1 MRKLV
6 VAVAALA
13 AWIAMSPIGPA
24 TAQDAVEKF
33 YKGNTIT
40 INVPSSAGGTYG
52 LAAQLLSQH
61 MPKHIPGKPSMVL
74 QIMPGGVKATNY
86 MANVA
91 AQDGSV
97 INLLSQSMPDLQASK
112 AKGIQFDVLKFHPIG
127 LITGL
132 NGAFVVSDASPA
144 RTLEDI
150 KKTQILAGTRERS
163 DYGFQTGTML
173 NHFLGTKIKMILGYD
188 GGAET
193 DLAIERK
200 ELQGKFSSWL
210 SIKERHP
217 QWGRGE
223 GARVLLQI
231 GSERDPDIADVP
243 TLVDLATTDEQ
254 RKLFKFLAGNNTIAR
269 GLTAPPGVPAD
280 RVAALRAAFDAMVKD
295 EAFKAD
301 LAKHQFPLNPKNWQD
316 YGALIKDL
324 AETPPEIVAL
334 AQDILSKA
342 R

>member
-1 MRKLV
+1 MRTL
-6 VAVAALA
+6 ALSLVAAVTF
-13 AWIAMSPIGPA
+13 A
-24 TAQDAVEKF
+24 TAPVSAQDAVEKF

-52 LAAQLLSQH
+52 LAAQLVSQH

-112 AKGIQFDVLKFHPIG
+112 AKGVQFDVLKFHPIG
-127 LITGL
+127 LIAGL
-132 NGAFVVSDASPA
+132 NGAFVVDDRAPA
-144 RTLEDI
+144 
-150 KKTQILAGTRERS
+150 KTIDEMKSKVILAGTRERS
-163 DYGFQTGTML
+163 DYGFQTVAML
-173 NHFLGTKIKMILGYD
+173 NHFHGTKIKVILGYD

-193 DLAIERK
+193 DLAMERG
-200 ELQGKFSSWL
+200 ELHGKLSSWL

-223 GARVLLQI
+223 GAKVVLQI
-231 GSERDPDIADVP
+231 GTERDPDIPNVP
-243 TLVDLATTDEQ
+243 TLVDLAKTDEQ
-254 RKLFKFLAGNNTIAR
+254 KKIFMFLAGNNSIAR

-280 RVAALRAAFDAMVKD
+280 RVAALRNAFDAMIK
-295 EAFKAD
+295 EGAFTAD
-301 LAKHQFPLNPKNWQD
+301 LAKHGFPMNHKDWKG
-316 YGALIKDL
+316 YAAMIKEL
-324 AETPPEIVAL
+324 AETPPEIIAL
-334 AQDILSKA
+334 SESVLSKA

>member
-1 MRKLV
+1 MKRFGF
-6 VAVAALA
+6 AVLALAALA
-13 AWIAMSPIGPA
+13 AGPV

-61 MPKHIPGKPSMVL
+61 MPKHIPGKPNMVL

-112 AKGIQFDVLKFHPIG
+112 AKGVQFDVLKFHPIG
-127 LITGL
+127 LIAGL
-132 NGAFVVSDASPA
+132 NGAFVVDDRAPA
-144 RTLEDI
+144 KTIEDM
-150 KKTQILAGTRERS
+150 KTKVILAGTRERS
-163 DYGFQTGTML
+163 DYGFQTVAML
-173 NHFLGTKIKMILGYD
+173 NHFMGTKVKIILGYD

-193 DLAIERK
+193 DLAMERG
-200 ELQGKFSSWL
+200 ELHGKLSSWL

-223 GARVLLQI
+223 GAKVVLQI
-231 GSERDPDIADVP
+231 GTERDPDISNVP
-243 TLVDLATTDEQ
+243 TLVDLAKTEEQ
-254 RKLFKFLAGNNTIAR
+254 KKIFIFLAGNNSIAR

-280 RVAALRAAFDAMVKD
+280 RVAALRRAFDDMIKEGPFV
-295 EAFKAD
+295 AD
-301 LAKHQFPLNPKNWQD
+301 LKKHGFPMNHKDWKGYAQM
-316 YGALIKDL
+316 IKEL
-324 AETPPEIVAL
+324 AETPPEIIAMSE
-334 AQDILSKA
+334 QILSKA

>member
-1 MRKLV
+1 MKAFGLAV
-6 VAVAALA
+6 VAVLALA
-13 AWIAMSPIGPA
+13 ASPAP
-24 TAQDAVEKF
+24 AQDAVEKF
-33 YKGNTIT
+33 YKGSTIT

-52 LAAQLLSQH
+52 LAAQLLAQH
-61 MPKHIPGKPSMVL
+61 MPKHIPGRPSIVL

-127 LITGL
+127 LIAGL
-132 NGAFVVSDASPA
+132 NGAFVVDDRAPA
-144 RTLEDI
+144 KTLDEM
-150 KKTQILAGTRERS
+150 KVKPILAGTRERS
-163 DYGFQTGTML
+163 DYGFQTVAML
-173 NHFLGTKIKMILGYD
+173 NHYVGTKIKIILGYD

-193 DLAIERK
+193 DLAMERG
-200 ELQGKFSSWL
+200 ELHGKLSSWL

-223 GARVLLQI
+223 GARVVLQI
-231 GSERDPDIADVP
+231 GAERDPDLPNVP
-243 TLVDLATTDEQ
+243 TLVDLAKTDEQ
-254 RKLFKFLAGNNTIAR
+254 KKVFMFLAGNNAIAR

-280 RVAALRAAFDAMVKD
+280 RVAALRAAFDAMIK
-295 EAFKAD
+295 EGPFTAD
-301 LAKHQFPLNPKNWQD
+301 LAKHGFPMNHRNWQE
-316 YGALIKDL
+316 YAAIIKGL
-324 AETPPEIVAL
+324 AETPADVIAL
-334 AQDILSKA
+334 SEQVLSKA